1 MFGVFFLLIGL
12 VSFRVGMTHLRRSR
26 RTPSDDLILPATS
39 VLWFLGSA
47 VNLVAAAVSFARLI
61 ASLW

>member
-1 MFGVFFLLIGL
+1 MWGSLFLLIGL
-12 VSFRVGMTHLRRSR
+12 VSFRVGMTNLRQYRRS
-26 RTPSDDLILPATS
+26 PSDDLILPATF

-61 ASLW
+61 APTR

>member
-1 MFGVFFLLIGL
+1 MWGGLFLLIGL
-12 VSFRVGMTHLRRSR
+12 VSFRMGMTDLRRYR
-26 RTPSDDLILPATS
+26 RSLSDDLVLPVTS

-61 ASLW
+61 APSR

>member
-1 MFGVFFLLIGL
+1 MWGWLFLLIGL
-12 VSFRVGMTHLRRSR
+12 VSFRVGMTNLRRYR
-26 RTPSDDLILPATS
+26 RSPSNDLILPATS

-61 ASLW
+61 APTR